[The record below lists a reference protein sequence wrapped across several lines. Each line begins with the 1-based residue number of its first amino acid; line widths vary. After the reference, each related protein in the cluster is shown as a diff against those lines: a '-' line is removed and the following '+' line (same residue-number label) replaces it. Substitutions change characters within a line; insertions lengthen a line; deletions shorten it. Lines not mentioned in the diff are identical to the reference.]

1 MCGLATVRT
10 HTDWAYERAVRQTF
24 AHTLVLGGYIKNRK
38 LAVVNQGPRQSDDQ
52 MSGKR
57 VSGMR
62 HLKTALVA
70 LSDRQSTN
78 TIMVISRD

>member
-1 MCGLATVRT
+1 MTKIGAYDISAPMQIHGLGFGQVLVR
-10 HTDWAYERAVRQTF
+10 
-24 AHTLVLGGYIKNRK
+24 VLGGYIKNRK

-57 VSGMR
+57 VSCMR
-62 HLKTALVA
+62 HLKTPLVA

-78 TIMVISRD
+78 AIMVIPRD

>member
-1 MCGLATVRT
+1 MADLACGTYKTYGLYLRI
-10 HTDWAYERAVRQTF
+10 
-24 AHTLVLGGYIKNRK
+24 LGGYIKNRK

>member
-1 MCGLATVRT
+1 M
-10 HTDWAYERAVRQTF
+10 
-24 AHTLVLGGYIKNRK
+24 
-38 LAVVNQGPRQSDDQ
+38 VNQGPRQSDDQ

-62 HLKTALVA
+62 YLKTPLVA

-78 TIMVISRD
+78 TTMVIPRD